1 MKRILFLS
9 SIVALLSSCGGSG
22 NGELIGGLDRSH
34 WNPTDPYGMVF
45 VPQGSFIMGPSDQDV
60 PFANVST
67 NQRVSVGAF
76 YMDETEITNNEYR
89 QFERWV
95 VDSIIRSY
103 LGKFQTEGPRNEVTL
118 VKSNYLINLAEI
130 KNNDEISLNLYN
142 RWMGEDEEI
151 GWREIDP
158 TEDDENYE
166 YTDDDED
173 LSADYFGGVDDERA
187 VYLPKIDWNARIS
200 KDERKEVFHNLF
212 VKSYVDGEIVKEE
225 NNFIYRYEFLD
236 VKALANQNEKNEET
250 IDDMSGSE
258 YRNTFVVDTVV
269 NIYPSTLDYQ
279 SDYAYAN
286 NETDA
291 ILNYEHIAFDD
302 YPVVGITWHQ
312 ANAFCHWRTHIIN
325 SFLRANN
332 EPILPDFRL
341 PTETEWEYAA
351 RGGLSLSPYPWGG
364 PYTRNMKG
372 CFLANF
378 KPLRGNYTA
387 DGGLKAIKVR
397 QYNPNNYGLYD
408 MSGNVAEWTSTVFDE
423 TSTSYS
429 HDMNSDNSYIS
440 EESDLN
446 VLKRKVVR
454 GGSWKDISY
463 FIQTSTRAYEYD
475 DVSTSYIGF
484 RCVMD
489 FLGRDKKDFN

>member
-1 MKRILFLS
+1 MKKILFLS
-9 SIVALLSSCGGSG
+9 TVVALLSGCAGSG
-22 NGELIGGLDRSH
+22 NGELIGGTDRLV

-45 VPQGSFIMGPSDQDV
+45 IPQGSFVMGPSDQDV

-95 VDSIIRSY
+95 VDSMIR
-103 LGKFQTEGPRNEVTL
+103 TEMNVF
-118 VKSNYLINLAEI
+118 
-130 KNNDEISLNLYN
+130 KNNRGDTL
-142 RWMGEDEEI
+142 
-151 GWREIDP
+151 
-158 TEDDENYE
+158 
-166 YTDDDED
+166 
-173 LSADYFGGVDDERA
+173 LSKYVVNGDTLR
-187 VYLPKIDWNARIS
+187 LIDWNVRINAN
-200 KDERKEVFHNLF
+200 DEEYKFLYDSLF
-212 VKSYVDGEIVKEE
+212 IKTYVDGKPIKEE
-225 NNFIYRYEFLD
+225 DNFIYRYEVLD
-236 VKALANQNEKNEET
+236 VRTLSKANKENEEA
-250 IDDMSGSE
+250 IDLMDESD
-258 YRNTFVVDTVV
+258 YRSKFVVEKEVKM
-269 NIYPSTLDYQ
+269 YPSTLDYQ

-291 ILNYEHIAFDD
+291 TFNYEHIAHDD
-302 YPVVGITWHQ
+302 YPVVGITWEQ
-312 ANAFCHWRTHIIN
+312 ATAFSHWRTHIMN
-325 SFLRANN
+325 SFLRAQG

-351 RGGLSLSPYPWGG
+351 RGNLSQSPYPWGG
-364 PYTRNMKG
+364 PYTRNMRG

-408 MSGNVAEWTSTVFDE
+408 MAGNVAEWTSTVYDE
-423 TSTSYS
+423 TSGSYS
-429 HDMNSDNSYIS
+429 HDMNSDNSYVS
-440 EESDLN
+440 ENSDAN
-446 VLKRKVVR
+446 VLKRKVTR

-463 FIQTSTRAYEYD
+463 FIQNSTRTYEYD

-489 FLGRDKKDFN
+489 FLGRDKKDFQ

>member
-1 MKRILFLS
+1 MKKILLLS
-9 SIVALLSSCGGSG
+9 SVVALLSGCAGSG
-22 NGELIGGLDRSH
+22 NGELIGGTDRLV

-45 VPQGSFIMGPSDQDV
+45 IPQGSFVMGPSDQDV

-95 VDSIIRSY
+95 VDSMIR
-103 LGKFQTEGPRNEVTL
+103 TEMKLFKNRRGDTL
-118 VKSNYLINLAEI
+118 LSNNVVNGDTL
-130 KNNDEISLNLYN
+130 
-142 RWMGEDEEI
+142 R
-151 GWREIDP
+151 
-158 TEDDENYE
+158 
-166 YTDDDED
+166 
-173 LSADYFGGVDDERA
+173 V
-187 VYLPKIDWNARIS
+187 IDWSVRLNENS
-200 KDERKEVFHNLF
+200 DEYKFLFDSMF
-212 VKSYVDGEIVKEE
+212 VKTYVDGQPIKEE
-225 NNFIYRYEFLD
+225 DNFIYRFEELD
-236 VKALANQNEKNEET
+236 VRSLSKSNRLDEEA
-250 IDDMSGSE
+250 IDNMDAST
-258 YRNTFVVDTVV
+258 YRDNFVIEREVK
-269 NIYPSTLDYQ
+269 IYPSTLDYQ

-291 ILNYEHIAFDD
+291 TFNYEHVAHDD
-302 YPVVGITWHQ
+302 YPVVGITWEQ
-312 ANAFCHWRTHIIN
+312 ANAFCHWRTHIMN
-325 SFLRANN
+325 SFLRSQNQ
-332 EPILPDFRL
+332 PLLPDFRL

-351 RGGLSLSPYPWGG
+351 RGGYGMSPYPWGG

-408 MSGNVAEWTSTVFDE
+408 MAGNVAEWTSTVFDE
-423 TSTSYS
+423 TPTSYS
-429 HDMNSDNSYIS
+429 HDMNSDNSYMS
-440 EESDLN
+440 EESDQD

-463 FIQTSTRAYEYD
+463 FIQTSTRTYEYD

-484 RCVMD
+484 RWVMD
-489 FLGRDKKDFN
+489 LLGRDKKDFQ

>member
-1 MKRILFLS
+1 MKKILFLS
-9 SIVALLSSCGGSG
+9 TVVALLSGCAGSG
-22 NGELIGGLDRSH
+22 NGELIGETDRLV

-45 VPQGSFIMGPSDQDV
+45 IPQGSFVMGPSDQDV

-95 VDSIIRSY
+95 VDSMIR
-103 LGKFQTEGPRNEVTL
+103 TEMNVF
-118 VKSNYLINLAEI
+118 
-130 KNNDEISLNLYN
+130 KNNRGDTL
-142 RWMGEDEEI
+142 
-151 GWREIDP
+151 
-158 TEDDENYE
+158 
-166 YTDDDED
+166 
-173 LSADYFGGVDDERA
+173 LSKYVVNGDTLR
-187 VYLPKIDWNARIS
+187 LIDWNVRINAN
-200 KDERKEVFHNLF
+200 DEEYKFLYDSLF
-212 VKSYVDGEIVKEE
+212 IKTYVDGKPIKEE
-225 NNFIYRYEFLD
+225 DNFIYRYEVLD
-236 VKALANQNEKNEET
+236 VRSLSKSNKTDEEA
-250 IDDMSGSE
+250 IDQMDPST
-258 YRNTFVVDTVV
+258 YRDNFVVEKEVKM
-269 NIYPSTLDYQ
+269 YPSTLDYQ

-291 ILNYEHIAFDD
+291 TFNYEHIAHDD
-302 YPVVGITWHQ
+302 YPVVGITWEQ
-312 ANAFCHWRTHIIN
+312 ATAFSHWRTHIMN
-325 SFLRANN
+325 SFLRAQG

-351 RGGLSLSPYPWGG
+351 RGSLSQSPYPWGG
-364 PYTRNMKG
+364 PYTRNMRG

-408 MSGNVAEWTSTVFDE
+408 MAGNVAEWTSTVYDE
-423 TSTSYS
+423 TSGSYS
-429 HDMNSDNSYIS
+429 HDMNSDNSYVS
-440 EESDLN
+440 ENEDAD
-446 VLKRKVVR
+446 VLKRKVTR

-463 FIQTSTRAYEYD
+463 FIQNSTRTYEYD

-489 FLGRDKKDFN
+489 FLGRDKKDFQ

>member
-1 MKRILFLS
+1 MKKILLLS
-9 SIVALLSSCGGSG
+9 SVVALLSGCAGSG
-22 NGELIGGLDRSH
+22 NGELIGGTDRLV

-45 VPQGSFIMGPSDQDV
+45 IPQGSFVMGPSDQDV

-95 VDSIIRSY
+95 VDSMIR
-103 LGKFQTEGPRNEVTL
+103 TEMKLFKNRRGDTL
-118 VKSNYLINLAEI
+118 LSNYVVNGDTL
-130 KNNDEISLNLYN
+130 
-142 RWMGEDEEI
+142 R
-151 GWREIDP
+151 R
-158 TEDDENYE
+158 
-166 YTDDDED
+166 
-173 LSADYFGGVDDERA
+173 
-187 VYLPKIDWNARIS
+187 IDWSLRLNKNS
-200 KDERKEVFHNLF
+200 DEYKYLYDSMF
-212 VKSYVDGEIVKEE
+212 VKTYVDGQPIKEE
-225 NNFIYRYEFLD
+225 DNFIYRYEELD
-236 VKALANQNEKNEET
+236 VRALSNTNKLDEES
-250 IDDMSGSE
+250 IDNMNAST
-258 YRNTFVVDTVV
+258 YRDNYVIDREVK
-269 NIYPSTLDYQ
+269 IYPSTLDYQ

-291 ILNYEHIAFDD
+291 TFNYEHVAHDD
-302 YPVVGITWHQ
+302 YPVVGITWEQ
-312 ANAFCHWRTHIIN
+312 ANAFCHWRTHIMN
-325 SFLRANN
+325 SFLRSQN
-332 EPILPDFRL
+332 EPLLPDFRL

-351 RGGLSLSPYPWGG
+351 RGGLGMSPYPWGG

-408 MSGNVAEWTSTVFDE
+408 MAGNVSEWTSTVFDE
-423 TSTSYS
+423 TSSSYS
-429 HDMNSDNSYIS
+429 HDMNSDNSYLS
-440 EESDLN
+440 EESDKD
-446 VLKRKVVR
+446 VIKRKVVR

-463 FIQTSTRAYEYD
+463 FIQTSTRTYEYD

-489 FLGRDKKDFN
+489 FLGRDKKDFQ

>member
-1 MKRILFLS
+1 MKKILFLS
-9 SIVALLSSCGGSG
+9 TVVALLSGCAGSG
-22 NGELIGGLDRSH
+22 NGELIGGTDRLV

-45 VPQGSFIMGPSDQDV
+45 IPQGSFVMGPSDQDV

-95 VDSIIRSY
+95 VDSMIR
-103 LGKFQTEGPRNEVTL
+103 TEMNVFKQNRGDTL
-118 VKSNYLINLAEI
+118 
-130 KNNDEISLNLYN
+130 
-142 RWMGEDEEI
+142 
-151 GWREIDP
+151 
-158 TEDDENYE
+158 
-166 YTDDDED
+166 
-173 LSADYFGGVDDERA
+173 LSKYVVNGDTLR
-187 VYLPKIDWNARIS
+187 LIDWNVRINAN
-200 KDERKEVFHNLF
+200 DEEYKFLYDSLF
-212 VKSYVDGEIVKEE
+212 IKTYVDGKPIKEE
-225 NNFIYRYEFLD
+225 DNFIYRYEVLD
-236 VKALANQNEKNEET
+236 VRSLSKSNKTDEEA
-250 IDDMSGSE
+250 IDQMDPSS
-258 YRNTFVVDTVV
+258 YRDNFVVEKEVKM
-269 NIYPSTLDYQ
+269 YPSTLDYQ

-291 ILNYEHIAFDD
+291 TFNYEHIAHDD
-302 YPVVGITWHQ
+302 YPVVGITWEQ
-312 ANAFCHWRTHIIN
+312 ATAFSHWRTHIMN
-325 SFLRANN
+325 SFLRTQG
-332 EPILPDFRL
+332 EPLLPDFRL

-351 RGGLSLSPYPWGG
+351 RGNLSQSPYPWGG

-387 DGGLKAIKVR
+387 DGGLKAIKVK

-408 MSGNVAEWTSTVFDE
+408 MAGNVSEWTSTVYDE
-423 TSTSYS
+423 TSGSYS
-429 HDMNSDNSYIS
+429 HDMNSDNSYVS
-440 EESDLN
+440 ENSDAN
-446 VLKRKVVR
+446 VLKRKVTR

-463 FIQTSTRAYEYD
+463 FIQNSTRTYEYD

-489 FLGRDKKDFN
+489 FLGRDKKDFQ

>member
-1 MKRILFLS
+1 MNMKKILLLS
-9 SIVALLSSCGGSG
+9 SVVALLSGCAGSG
-22 NGELIGGLDRSH
+22 NGELIGGTDRLV

-45 VPQGSFIMGPSDQDV
+45 IPQGSFVMGPSDQDV

-95 VDSIIRSY
+95 VDSMIR
-103 LGKFQTEGPRNEVTL
+103 TEMKLFKNRRGDTL
-118 VKSNYLINLAEI
+118 LSNNVVNGDTL
-130 KNNDEISLNLYN
+130 
-142 RWMGEDEEI
+142 R
-151 GWREIDP
+151 
-158 TEDDENYE
+158 
-166 YTDDDED
+166 
-173 LSADYFGGVDDERA
+173 V
-187 VYLPKIDWNARIS
+187 IDWSVRLNENS
-200 KDERKEVFHNLF
+200 DDYKFLYDSMF
-212 VKSYVDGEIVKEE
+212 VKTYVDGQPIKEE
-225 NNFIYRYEFLD
+225 DNFIYRYEELD
-236 VKALANQNEKNEET
+236 VRSLSKSNRLDEES
-250 IDDMSGSE
+250 IDKMDAST
-258 YRNTFVVDTVV
+258 YRDNFVIEREVK
-269 NIYPSTLDYQ
+269 IYPSTLDYQ

-291 ILNYEHIAFDD
+291 TFNYEHVAHDD
-302 YPVVGITWHQ
+302 YPVVGITWEQ
-312 ANAFCHWRTHIIN
+312 ANAFCHWRTHIMN
-325 SFLRANN
+325 SFLRSQNQ
-332 EPILPDFRL
+332 PLLPDFRL

-351 RGGLSLSPYPWGG
+351 RGGYGMSPYPWGG
-364 PYTRNMKG
+364 PYTRNIKG

-408 MSGNVAEWTSTVFDE
+408 MAGNVAEWTSTVFDE

-429 HDMNSDNSYIS
+429 HDMNSDNSYMS
-440 EESDLN
+440 EESDQD

-463 FIQTSTRAYEYD
+463 FIQTSTRTYEYD

-489 FLGRDKKDFN
+489 FLGRDKKDFQ